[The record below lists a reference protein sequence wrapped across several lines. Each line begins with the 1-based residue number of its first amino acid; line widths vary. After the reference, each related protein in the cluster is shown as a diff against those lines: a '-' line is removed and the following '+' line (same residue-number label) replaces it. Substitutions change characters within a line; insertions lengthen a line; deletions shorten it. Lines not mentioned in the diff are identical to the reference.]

1 MIQRISSSISN
12 VSFKKSNKSSNPIKS
27 ECARSRKGDYVDSF
41 VKHTKESIAPML
53 ALTGIWSILDNR
65 VSAIPLK
72 KAIPQNLI
80 AFFLPVTIVSSAI
93 LAGMENKK

>member
-1 MIQRISSSISN
+1 MIQRISSGISN
-12 VSFKKSNKSSNPIKS
+12 VSFKRSEKSSNPIKS
-27 ECARSRKGDYVDSF
+27 ERVHSHKGDYVDSF
-41 VKHTKESIAPML
+41 VKHTKESVMPML
-53 ALTGIWSILDNR
+53 ALTGIWSVLDNR